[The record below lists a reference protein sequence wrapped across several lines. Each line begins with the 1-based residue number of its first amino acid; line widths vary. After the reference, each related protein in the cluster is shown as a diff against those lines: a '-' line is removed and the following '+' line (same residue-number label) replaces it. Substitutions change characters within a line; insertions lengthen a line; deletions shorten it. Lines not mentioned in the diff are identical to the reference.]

1 MTHDTT
7 QLFDRMAD
15 AYDTLEPWYVHL
27 YERLD
32 ALVRATLPPPRA
44 GARALD
50 AGCGTGFQTA
60 TLRALGWTV
69 HGVDLS
75 ARLLAVARRKWPT
88 APLACGDLERLP
100 YREAAF
106 DAVVCCGSTLSFVTT
121 PSRALA
127 EIARVLRP
135 GGRLLVEC
143 EHKWSLDL
151 VWTLA
156 SALVGDPLG
165 YGVTPKDAW
174 RQVARPL
181 REGFRLEYPATLPD
195 GGQAYMRL
203 RTFTMAELG
212 TMLTA
217 AGFTVRRV
225 AGIHAI
231 TNVLPSTVLH
241 RARLSPPL
249 DGVYRGL
256 CALDRALTASGAWWL
271 ANSLVVSATKGLP
284 WPASSLP
291 GATRPRT
298 ESTGRGA
305 STGSADRPAAGTR
318 TPSSAV

>member
-1 MTHDTT
+1 MTDDTT

-15 AYDTLEPWYVHL
+15 TYDTLEPWYVHL

-32 ALVRATLPPPRA
+32 ALLRTTLAPPRP

-75 ARLLAVARRKWPT
+75 AGLLAVARRKWPS
-88 APLACGDLERLP
+88 APLACGDLETLP
-100 YREAAF
+100 YRDAAF
-106 DAVVCCGSTLSFVTT
+106 DAVACCGSTLSFVAT
-121 PSRALA
+121 PARTLA

-135 GGRLLVEC
+135 GGRLVLEC

-151 VWTLA
+151 VWTVA

-165 YGVTPKDAW
+165 YGVTPKGAW

-181 REGFRLEYPATLPD
+181 REGFRLDYPAPLPD

-212 TMLTA
+212 AMLTA
-217 AGFTVRRV
+217 AGFRVRRV

-231 TNVLPSTVLH
+231 TNVLPSTLLH
-241 RARLSPPL
+241 RERLARPL
-249 DGVYRGL
+249 EGVYRGL

-271 ANSLVVSATKGLP
+271 ANSLVVSATRELP
-284 WPASSLP
+284 SPARSLP
-291 GATRPRT
+291 
-298 ESTGRGA
+298 
-305 STGSADRPAAGTR
+305 GTR
-318 TPSSAV
+318 TPSPAA